1 MTEPTFAQEMLAME
15 RQIYGSIERDITLMP
30 AAKSMLRDWLSA
42 MREAVLFGDEQ
53 RLHHIHRYVDW
64 KPGVGGWDF
73 DMEGVRWRA
82 Q

>member
-1 MTEPTFAQEMLAME
+1 MIEPTFAEEVLAME
-15 RQIYGSIERDITLMP
+15 RQICGSIERDTTLEP
-30 AAKSMLRDWLSA
+30 AAKSMLRNWLSA

-53 RLHHIHRYVDW
+53 RLHHIHGHVDW
-64 KPGVGGWDF
+64 KPGAGGWAF